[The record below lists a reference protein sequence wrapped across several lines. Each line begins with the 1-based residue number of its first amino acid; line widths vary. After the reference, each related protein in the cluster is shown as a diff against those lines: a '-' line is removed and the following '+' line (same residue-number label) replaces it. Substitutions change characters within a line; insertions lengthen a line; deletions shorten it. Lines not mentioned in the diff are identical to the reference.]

1 MLPPPLMSPLAFSTF
16 SFFIALSRCDVS
28 KVAEWAA
35 PNACPSIQ
43 KLKTTETVK
52 SNFAI
57 TVEDDQSF
65 TANNAEC

>member
-1 MLPPPLMSPLAFSTF
+1 M
-16 SFFIALSRCDVS
+16 S

-43 KLKTTETVK
+43 KLKTTVK

-57 TVEDDQSF
+57 TLEDDQSF

>member
-1 MLPPPLMSPLAFSTF
+1 MSPLAFSIF
-16 SFFIALSRCDVS
+16 SFFVALARRDVS
-28 KVAEWAA
+28 KGAEWAA
-35 PNACPSIQ
+35 PNSCPSIQ

-57 TVEDDQSF
+57 TLEDDQSF